1 MEQGNETLAI
11 TVRLE
16 GEVKQ
21 RFLKIQK
28 ATGLSNMSEVIRFL
42 INWYYNEKMQKEEA
56 GS

>member
-16 GEVKQ
+16 GEVKE

-28 ATGLSNMSEVIRFL
+28 ATGLSSMSEVVRFL